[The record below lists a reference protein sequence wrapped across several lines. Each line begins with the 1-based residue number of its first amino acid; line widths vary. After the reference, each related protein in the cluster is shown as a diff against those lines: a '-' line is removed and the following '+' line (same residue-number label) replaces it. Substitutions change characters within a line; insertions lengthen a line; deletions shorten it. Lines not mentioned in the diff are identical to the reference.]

1 MAYLRASASSVTI
14 TEPVSPLKGLVA
26 SSSVEGIPGSIS
38 PTFKRRSRNRSGGRQ
53 EFSGYLENRPSHSK
67 GNPPFVVGTE
77 RTKLKEAVRRS
88 LEDSGAEEGVAVR
101 TPEPELSCNH
111 AAV

>member
-1 MAYLRASASSVTI
+1 MDYLRASDSSVTI

-26 SSSVEGIPGSIS
+26 SSSVDGTPAGSIS
-38 PTFKRRSRNRSGGRQ
+38 PPFKRRSRNRSGGRQ

-67 GNPPFVVGTE
+67 ENPPLIVGTE

-88 LEDSGAEEGVAVR
+88 LEDSGAVEGVTVM
-101 TPEPELSCNH
+101 TPELPSNH